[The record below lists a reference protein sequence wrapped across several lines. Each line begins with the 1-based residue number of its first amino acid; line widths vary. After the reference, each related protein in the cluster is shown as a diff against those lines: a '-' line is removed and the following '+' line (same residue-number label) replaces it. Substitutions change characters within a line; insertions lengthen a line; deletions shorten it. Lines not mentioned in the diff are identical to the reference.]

1 VTHLPHPLAKRPI
14 RAVSLFRK
22 RFAAD
27 IDEVILRYPF
37 SFAVLFVAFAL
48 TGTVFLFL
56 RPEYHDP
63 FPGTTVDLSGYPP
76 AAHGWTWQN
85 GTPGFVV
92 KTGREDWNVSRVR
105 PGELPRGARL
115 LNALRE
121 LDGVSLL
128 VARGR
133 CIGAALPSR
142 VAWFCPPQLDSD
154 LAFVVVYPMRPYAGT
169 HVYSLNLLG
178 VARADVKRI
187 VVVNPAKLQR
197 VHRDN
202 SVTTRYAARRQ
213 TLTVRGN
220 WGTWE
225 ESVADEYA
233 GAPPARP
240 WRVRLD
246 FYGAHHRLLASQQLA
261 FASAGTRLVVV
272 H

>member
-1 VTHLPHPLAKRPI
+1 MV
-14 RAVSLFRK
+14 
-22 RFAAD
+22 
-27 IDEVILRYPF
+27 LRYPF
-37 SFAVLFVAFAL
+37 SLAVVSLAFAVF
-48 TGTVFLFL
+48 GGVFLFL

-63 FPGTTVDLSGYPP
+63 FPGTTVDLSAYPP
-76 AAHGWTWQN
+76 PAHGWTWKD

-92 KTGREDWNVSRVR
+92 RTGREDWNVSRVR
-105 PGELPRGARL
+105 PAELPHGARL

-133 CIGAALPSR
+133 CIGAALPSS
-142 VAWFCPPQLDSD
+142 VAWFCPPQLESD
-154 LAFVVVYPMRPYAGT
+154 LAFVVVYPMRLYGGA
-169 HVYSLNLLG
+169 HVFSLNLVG

-202 SVTTRYAARRQ
+202 SVTTRYAPLRQ

-220 WGTWE
+220 WGTWQ
-225 ESVADEYA
+225 ESVADEYPRA
-233 GAPPARP
+233 APTRP

-246 FYGAHHRLLASQQLA
+246 FYGAHHRLLASQRIALA
-261 FASAGTRLVVV
+261 QPGTKLFVV